1 MERNMLQEMTIDE
14 MREANGGCCF
24 FKFFFRFFRGGCCK
38 PCKPCKPPK
47 PEEGGGTEQPA

>member
-1 MERNMLQEMTIDE
+1 MLQEMTIDE